1 MTDAEI
7 VEEEVAEATEV
18 AEEVETADHIAT
30 TGLATVMILLRIHR
44 HSYQY
49 N

>member
-1 MTDAEI
+1 MTDVEI
-7 VEEEVAEATEV
+7 EEEEVAEAER